1 MSAPVP
7 VSGPRPGA
15 MPAPAPVPGPTLADV
30 ARAAEVSTA
39 TVSHALNG
47 TGRLGESTRRRVR
60 EVAGALGYGA
70 RRGPHSRSLGV
81 AVTTY
86 AGFAWD
92 FARIAYFSRLLT
104 AATSAA
110 HAHGYALTTLPA
122 DRGAEPLW
130 HHLAVDGML
139 LLDTPADDPVLRA
152 LRARGLPVVFD
163 GRPPD
168 PRPQD
173 VWVDNDHTAT
183 TREVL
188 DHLAE
193 SGARRIALHSA
204 YGREHYTAAVTSA
217 YEQWCAERGRT
228 PLVVP
233 FDPNDAAGHAFD
245 SAFAGPD
252 RPDAVHCAY
261 DPGGRQV
268 LAAAARHGLRIPGRP
283 SADGS
288 GLDGLLLVC
297 ASEDPAYAE
306 NEPPVTT
313 VTFDPDRIAAT
324 AVSALVKLVE
334 SGHAKSPG
342 QLTVRAGLRVRASS
356 RPPRMY

>member
-1 MSAPVP
+1 
-7 VSGPRPGA
+7 
-15 MPAPAPVPGPTLADV
+15 MPALLHPSGAVPMPAPVPGPTLADI

-47 TGRLGESTRRRVR
+47 TGRVGESTRRRVR

-70 RRGPHSRSLGV
+70 RRGPRNRSLGI

-92 FARIAYFSRLLT
+92 FVRIAYYARLLI

-130 HHLAVDGML
+130 HTLAVDGML
-139 LLDTPADDPVLRA
+139 LIDSPADDPVLRA

-163 GRPPD
+163 GPPAD
-168 PRPQD
+168 PRPGD

-188 DHLAE
+188 DHLAA
-193 SGARRIALHSA
+193 SGARRIALQA
-204 YGREHYTAAVTSA
+204 GYGREFYTGAVTSA
-217 YEQWCAERGRT
+217 YEHWCAERRRA
-228 PLVVP
+228 PLVIP
-233 FDPNDAAGHAFD
+233 FDPHDDAGHAFD
-245 SAFAGPD
+245 DAFTGPD
-252 RPDAVHCAY
+252 RPDAVYCVY

-268 LAAAARHGLRIPGRP
+268 LAAAARHGIGIPGAGP
-283 SADGS
+283 GNGAG
-288 GLDGLLLVC
+288 GLLLVC

-306 NEPPVTT
+306 NEPSVTT
-313 VTFDPDRIAAT
+313 VTLDPERIAES
-324 AVSALVKLVE
+324 AVSSLVKLVE
-334 SGHAKSPG
+334 SGHAESTG
-342 QLTVRAGLRVRASS
+342 RLTVPAGLRVRASS
-356 RPPRMY
+356 RPPGMY

>member
-1 MSAPVP
+1 
-7 VSGPRPGA
+7 
-15 MPAPAPVPGPTLADV
+15 MPEHPPAPGPTLADI

-70 RRGPHSRSLGV
+70 RRGPRTRSLGV

-86 AGFAWD
+86 AGDAWD
-92 FARIAYFSRLLT
+92 FVGIAYFSRLLT

-130 HHLAVDGML
+130 HTLAVDGML
-139 LLDTPADDPVLRA
+139 LLDSPAGDPVLRA

-168 PRPQD
+168 PWPAD
-173 VWVDNDHTAT
+173 VWVDNDHTTT

-188 DHLAE
+188 DHLAA
-193 SGARRIALHSA
+193 SGARRIALHSG
-204 YGREHYTAAVTSA
+204 YGREFYTGAVTST
-217 YEQWCAERGRT
+217 YEQWCAERGLA
-228 PLVVP
+228 PLLVP
-233 FDPNDAAGHAFD
+233 FDPEDTAGHAFD
-245 SAFAGPD
+245 PAFAGPD
-252 RPDAVHCAY
+252 RPDAVYCVY
-261 DPGGRQV
+261 DPGGHQV
-268 LAAAARHGLRIPGRP
+268 LAAAARHGLRIPGTPGIPGTPEEPGAPGHDR
-283 SADGS
+283 
-288 GLDGLLLVC
+288 GLLLVC

-306 NEPPVTT
+306 TEPAVTT
-313 VTFDPDRIAAT
+313 VTLNPERIAAS
-324 AVSALVKLVE
+324 AVSVLVNLIE
-334 SGHAKSPG
+334 SGHAEPPG
-342 QLTVRAGLRVRASS
+342 QRMVPAGLRVRASS
-356 RPPRMY
+356 LPPDMY

>member
-1 MSAPVP
+1 MPEHP
-7 VSGPRPGA
+7 
-15 MPAPAPVPGPTLADV
+15 PAPGRTPGPTLADI

-70 RRGPHSRSLGV
+70 RRGPRTRTLGV

-86 AGFAWD
+86 AGDAWD
-92 FARIAYFSRLLT
+92 FVGIAYFSRLLT

-130 HHLAVDGML
+130 HTLAVDGML
-139 LLDTPADDPVLRA
+139 LLDSPAGDPVLRA

-168 PRPQD
+168 PWPGD

-188 DHLAE
+188 DHLEA
-193 SGARRIALHSA
+193 SGARRIALHSG
-204 YGREHYTAAVTSA
+204 YGREFYTGAVTST
-217 YEQWCAERGRT
+217 YEQWCAERGLA
-228 PLVVP
+228 PLLIP
-233 FDPNDAAGHAFD
+233 FDPDDAAGHAFD

-252 RPDAVHCAY
+252 RPDAVYCVY

-268 LAAAARHGLRIPGRP
+268 LAAAARHGLRTPGTP
-283 SADGS
+283 GAPGIA
-288 GLDGLLLVC
+288 GAPGNPGHDGLLLVC

-306 NEPPVTT
+306 TEPAVTT
-313 VTFDPDRIAAT
+313 VTLNPERIAAS
-324 AVSALVKLVE
+324 AVSVLVNLIE
-334 SGHAKSPG
+334 SGHAESPG
-342 QLTVRAGLRVRASS
+342 QLTVPAGLRVRASS
-356 RPPRMY
+356 LPPDMY

>member
-1 MSAPVP
+1 
-7 VSGPRPGA
+7 
-15 MPAPAPVPGPTLADV
+15 MPAPAPVPGPTLADI

-47 TGRLGESTRRRVR
+47 TGRVGESTRRRVR
-60 EVAGALGYGA
+60 EVAGGLGYGA
-70 RRGPHSRSLGV
+70 RRGPHNRSLGI

-92 FARIAYFSRLLT
+92 FAKIAYYARLLL

-130 HHLAVDGML
+130 HTLAVDGML
-139 LLDTPADDPVLRA
+139 LIDSPADDPVLRA
-152 LRARGLPVVFD
+152 LRARGVPVVFD
-163 GRPPD
+163 GPPAD
-168 PRPQD
+168 PRPGD

-188 DHLAE
+188 DHLAA
-193 SGARRIALHSA
+193 SGARRIALQA
-204 YGREHYTAAVTSA
+204 GYGGEFYTGAVTSA
-217 YEQWCAERGRT
+217 YEHWCAERRRV
-228 PLVVP
+228 PLVIP
-233 FDPNDAAGHAFD
+233 FDPNDDAGHAFD

-252 RPDAVHCAY
+252 RPDAVYCVY

-268 LAAAARHGLRIPGRP
+268 LAAAARHAIAIPGADP
-283 SADGS
+283 SPGPGPSPVPGS
-288 GLDGLLLVC
+288 GPGPEEKGLLLVC

-306 NEPPVTT
+306 NDPAVTT
-313 VTFDPDRIAAT
+313 VTFDPERIAES
-324 AVSALVKLVE
+324 AVSSLVKLIE
-334 SGHAKSPG
+334 SGHAQSTG
-342 QLTVRAGLRVRASS
+342 RLTVPAGLRVRASS
-356 RPPRMY
+356 RPPGMY

>member
-1 MSAPVP
+1 
-7 VSGPRPGA
+7 
-15 MPAPAPVPGPTLADV
+15 MPEHPPAPGPTLADI

-70 RRGPHSRSLGV
+70 RRGPRTRTLGV

-86 AGFAWD
+86 AGDAWD
-92 FARIAYFSRLLT
+92 FVRIAYFSRWLT

-130 HHLAVDGML
+130 HTLAVDGML
-139 LLDTPADDPVLRA
+139 LLDSPAGDPVLRA

-168 PRPQD
+168 PWPGD

-188 DHLAE
+188 DHLAA
-193 SGARRIALHSA
+193 SGARRIALHSG
-204 YGREHYTAAVTSA
+204 YGREFYTGAVTSTYA
-217 YEQWCAERGRT
+217 QWCAERGLV
-228 PLVVP
+228 PLLIP
-233 FDPNDAAGHAFD
+233 FDPDDAAGHAFD

-252 RPDAVHCAY
+252 RPDAVYCVY

-268 LAAAARHGLRIPGRP
+268 LAAAARHGLRTPGAP
-283 SADGS
+283 GAPG
-288 GLDGLLLVC
+288 GPGHDGLLLVC
-297 ASEDPAYAE
+297 ASEDPGYAE
-306 NEPPVTT
+306 TEPAVTT
-313 VTFDPDRIAAT
+313 VTLNPERIAAS
-324 AVSALVKLVE
+324 AVSVLVNLIE
-334 SGHAKSPG
+334 SGHAESPG
-342 QLTVRAGLRVRASS
+342 QLTVPAGLRVRASS
-356 RPPRMY
+356 LPPDMY

>member
-1 MSAPVP
+1 MPVP
-7 VSGPRPGA
+7 P
-15 MPAPAPVPGPTLADV
+15 PAPPPAPGPTLADI

-47 TGRLGESTRRRVR
+47 TGRLGGSTRRRVR

-70 RRGPHSRSLGV
+70 RRGPRTRSLGV

-86 AGFAWD
+86 AGDAWD
-92 FARIAYFSRLLT
+92 FVGIAYFSRLLT

-130 HHLAVDGML
+130 HTLAVDGML
-139 LLDTPADDPVLRA
+139 LLDTPAGDPVLRA

-168 PRPQD
+168 PWPGD

-188 DHLAE
+188 DHLAA
-193 SGARRIALHSA
+193 SGARRIALHA
-204 YGREHYTAAVTSA
+204 GYGREFYTGAVTST
-217 YEQWCAERGRT
+217 YEQWCAERGRA
-228 PLVVP
+228 PLLVP
-233 FDPNDAAGHAFD
+233 FDPEDAAGRAFD
-245 SAFAGPD
+245 PAFAGPD
-252 RPDAVHCAY
+252 RPDAVYCVY

-268 LAAAARHGLRIPGRP
+268 LAAAARHGLHIPGTP
-283 SADGS
+283 GH
-288 GLDGLLLVC
+288 GGLLLVC

-306 NEPPVTT
+306 AEPAVTT
-313 VTFDPDRIAAT
+313 VTLNPERIAAS
-324 AVSALVKLVE
+324 AVSVLVNLIE
-334 SGHAKSPG
+334 SGHAEPPG
-342 QLTVRAGLRVRASS
+342 QLTVPAGLRVRASS
-356 RPPRMY
+356 LPPDMY

>member
-1 MSAPVP
+1 
-7 VSGPRPGA
+7 
-15 MPAPAPVPGPTLADV
+15 MPAPFRAFGHVPTPPPAPVPGPTLADI

-60 EVAGALGYGA
+60 EVAGALGYGG
-70 RRGPHSRSLGV
+70 RRGPHNRSLGI

-92 FARIAYFSRLLT
+92 FARIAYYARLLI

-130 HHLAVDGML
+130 HTLAVDGML
-139 LLDTPADDPVLRA
+139 LLDSPADDPVLRA

-163 GRPPD
+163 GPPAD
-168 PRPQD
+168 PRPGD

-188 DHLAE
+188 DHLEA
-193 SGARRIALHSA
+193 SGARRIALHA
-204 YGREHYTAAVTSA
+204 GYGREFYTGAVTSA
-217 YEQWCAERGRT
+217 YEHWCAERGRV

-233 FDPNDAAGHAFD
+233 FDPEDEAGHAFD
-245 SAFAGPD
+245 PAFAGPD
-252 RPDAVHCAY
+252 RPDAVYCVY

-268 LAAAARHGLRIPGRP
+268 LAAAARHGIGIPGGATGTGP
-283 SADGS
+283 AAG
-288 GLDGLLLVC
+288 GLLLVC

-306 NEPPVTT
+306 NEPSVTT
-313 VTFDPDRIAAT
+313 VTLDPERIAES
-324 AVSALVKLVE
+324 AVSSLVKLIE
-334 SGHAKSPG
+334 SGHAEFTGRRVVP
-342 QLTVRAGLRVRASS
+342 AALRVRASS
-356 RPPRMY
+356 RPPGMY